1 VKVLGKYLNLS
12 IRIVLTK
19 SAGNILAGQSSK
31 QPFLDKS
38 IEYDNVDGIYHD
50 EDEWNRPWIRKGEI
64 LYIEL

>member
-19 SAGNILAGQSSK
+19 SAGNILAGQSSE
-31 QPFLDKS
+31 QPFLDNL

-50 EDEWNRPWIRKGEI
+50 DDEWDRPWIRKGEI
-64 LYIEL
+64 LHIEL